1 MTDITSPT
9 AVRPRLAGLHT
20 GDAAKARL
28 KGRYAAEA
36 RFKWIG
42 AGAVALSALFLVLL
56 LSTIVTEALPAF
68 RMNYLTLPIDLSA
81 AKVDPANPG
90 AANYAT
96 LAQDALAAKFPGVES
111 RQDRRLLRGL
121 LSTGSGDILRRD
133 IANDPSLLGKTVD
146 YAFPLDDFAD
156 LYLKGLIADIGS
168 DTAIATTVAPSAT
181 TGDIEVTFG
190 DDSIAR
196 LARGYGAI
204 EENGVLRLTSGAASL
219 LVAIDGGIVKLTEF
233 SAGAGGATVAKGSV
247 LKPLDSNAAA
257 ATGAAMLRVI
267 DTPESS
273 RKISDKE
280 IVWLDELKAQNLVQ
294 SRFNTI
300 FFFTGA
306 SREPELAGIW
316 GAVVGSFLT
325 MIVTLAIAFPIGVSA
340 ALYLEEFAPKNRWTN
355 IIEVNIN
362 NLAAVPS
369 IVYGLLGLAVFL
381 NFFGLPRSAPV
392 VGGMV
397 LALMTLPII
406 IIASRA
412 SLRAVPPS
420 IREAALGIGASKVQM
435 VFHHVLPLAMPG
447 IMTGTILGMA
457 HALGETAP
465 LLMIGMVAFI
475 VDIPGG
481 FTDPAT
487 ILPVQIFMWADFP
500 EAGFQQKT
508 SAAILILLAFLVIM
522 NAIAVILRKRFER
535 RW

>member
-1 MTDITSPT
+1 MRR
-9 AVRPRLAGLHT
+9 RP
-20 GDAAKARL
+20 
-28 KGRYAAEA
+28 

-42 AGAVALSALFLVLL
+42 AGAVALSGLFLVLL

-96 LAQDALAAKFPGVES
+96 IAQDALAAKFPGVES
-111 RQDRRLLRGL
+111 RQDRRLLRGM

-133 IANDPSLLGKTVD
+133 IANDPALLGKTVD

-156 LYLKGLIADIGS
+156 LYLKGLIADKSS

-181 TGDIEVTFG
+181 TGDIEVAFG

-219 LVAIDGGIVKLTEF
+219 FVAIDGGIVKLTEF
-233 SAGAGGATVAKGSV
+233 SPGDRRRDVAKGSV

-257 ATGAAMLRVI
+257 ASGAAMLRVI

-280 IVWLDELKAQNLVQ
+280 IVWLDELKAQNLVE
-294 SRFNTI
+294 SRFNSI
-300 FFFTGA
+300 FLFTGA

-340 ALYLEEFAPKNRWTN
+340 AIYLEEFAPEEPLDRTSSRSTST
-355 IIEVNIN
+355 I
-362 NLAAVPS
+362 S
-369 IVYGLLGLAVFL
+369 RRCRRSCYGLLGLAVFL

-412 SLRAVPPS
+412 SLARGAAIDPRSGARHRRLQGADGLPSRSAAGDARHHDRHDPRHGACARRNRAAADDRHGRLHRRHSGRLHRSGDYPS
-420 IREAALGIGASKVQM
+420 GADL
-435 VFHHVLPLAMPG
+435 HV
-447 IMTGTILGMA
+447 
-457 HALGETAP
+457 
-465 LLMIGMVAFI
+465 
-475 VDIPGG
+475 GG
-481 FTDPAT
+481 F
-487 ILPVQIFMWADFP
+487 
-500 EAGFQQKT
+500 
-508 SAAILILLAFLVIM
+508 S
-522 NAIAVILRKRFER
+522 
-535 RW
+535 